1 MKIFRFIHPK
11 YKSFIGAARD
21 MESFMDFILKLHDE
35 LSGNSSDG
43 SDWIGNY
50 VIEIVKRPMTVDF
63 VVGDVT
69 FW

>member
-1 MKIFRFIHPK
+1 
-11 YKSFIGAARD
+11 
-21 MESFMDFILKLHDE
+21 MDFILKLHDG

-50 VIEIVKRPMTVDF
+50 IIEIVKRPMIVDF